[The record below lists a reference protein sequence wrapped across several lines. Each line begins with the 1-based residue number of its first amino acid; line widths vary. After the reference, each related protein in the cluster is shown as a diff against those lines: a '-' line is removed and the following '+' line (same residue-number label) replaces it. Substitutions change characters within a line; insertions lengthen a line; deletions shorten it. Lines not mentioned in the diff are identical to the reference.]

1 MFGSPSYRLRPEVK
15 VHTHTHTRGGRG
27 GGVEKGEL
35 LHIAIPEHSRK
46 AWNIIE
52 MNYSYIDYKLAKK
65 KCLETMQTRIM
76 GTWTWTIR
84 VIANIFP
91 HVNIDRPKANKSKLI

>member
-46 AWNIIE
+46 A
-52 MNYSYIDYKLAKK
+52 
-65 KCLETMQTRIM
+65 
-76 GTWTWTIR
+76 
-84 VIANIFP
+84 
-91 HVNIDRPKANKSKLI
+91 

>member
-1 MFGSPSYRLRPEVK
+1 MFGSPSYRLRPDVK

-65 KCLETMQTRIM
+65 KMFRNH
-76 GTWTWTIR
+76 
-84 VIANIFP
+84 ANQNYGDLDLD
-91 HVNIDRPKANKSKLI
+91 HTSNS